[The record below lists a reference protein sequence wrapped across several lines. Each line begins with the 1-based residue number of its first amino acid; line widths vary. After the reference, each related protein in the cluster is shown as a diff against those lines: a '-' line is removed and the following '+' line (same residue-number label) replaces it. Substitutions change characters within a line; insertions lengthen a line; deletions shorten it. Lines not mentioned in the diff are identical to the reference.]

1 MVTMTASVRK
11 TGTETGIVTL
21 TVLGK
26 VRVAVSETVT
36 KKVIQTMI
44 VPETETVALTVSMR
58 ETVTLK

>member
-1 MVTMTASVRK
+1 MTVSVRK

-36 KKVIQTMI
+36 KKVIPTMI
-44 VPETETVALTVSMR
+44 VPETETVALTVSVR